1 MAKISRNEKEELVKK
16 LEEKFDRS
24 ESVVLTDYHGLSVP
38 QMQELKGELK
48 ASDAEFS
55 VAKNT
60 LLSRASKQADKD
72 LPQENLEGPTAILF
86 AFGDP
91 IEPIKKLAEFIKKYG
106 LPSIKAGLFKN
117 KVLSKEGVVELS
129 KIPSRNELY
138 AKVVGSLS
146 SPIFGLLNTLN
157 GNLRNLVYV
166 LNAIKNNNS
175 PDGGSKGG
183 AN

>member
-1 MAKISRNEKEELVKK
+1 MAKITRSEKEELVKK

-38 QMQELKGELK
+38 QMQELKSELK
-48 ASDAEFS
+48 TSDAEFS

-86 AFGDP
+86 AFGEP
-91 IEPIKKLAEFIKKYG
+91 IEPIKKLAEFIKKYD

-138 AKVVGSLS
+138 AKVAGSLN
-146 SPIFGLLNTLN
+146 SPIVGLVGVLNV
-157 GNLRNLVYV
+157 NLRNLVYALDQIRSQKEV
-166 LNAIKNNNS
+166 Q
-175 PDGGSKGG
+175 
-183 AN
+183 

>member
-1 MAKISRNEKEELVKK
+1 VAKITRSEKEELVKK

-38 QMQELKGELK
+38 QMQELKSELK
-48 ASDAEFS
+48 TSDAEFS

-86 AFGDP
+86 AFGEP

-138 AKVVGSLS
+138 AKVAGSLN
-146 SPIFGLLNTLN
+146 SPIVGLVGVLNV
-157 GNLRNLVYV
+157 NLRNLVYALDQIRSQKEV
-166 LNAIKNNNS
+166 Q
-175 PDGGSKGG
+175 
-183 AN
+183 